1 MSTPNLGKQ
10 RLTLKELNK
19 VLQEPSTT
27 ITYPCS
33 NWDKLIVLVNDI
45 RRTEVGVKY
54 LLNQN
59 QGVRKRCYDIM
70 LDKSVPEFQRIKQM
84 QDIAKAD
91 MIIEALQWTLGNKIA
106 PELTGW
112 DYQFGLGWHRIARV
126 LVLHQE
132 WDNKFWYDTYSQF
145 HKPSKTEGKQV
156 VVSKDE
162 QSLPYNINSV
172 NQVMFNP
179 HEDMLIIE
187 IDGNLKS
194 HKWEDLPDFWNSR
207 DNEIGVNAQ
216 LLMDL
221 MQDRKK
227 KLRADGKLH
236 KSFGK
241 KGDPSKQLS
250 SLCQALDRLIFAKDE
265 QDRRSTKRWFTQS
278 KHREPTWKPRFRV
291 KSSIDDKM
299 YDFIEDTQNG
309 KPIDQSV
316 NEWHDKKN
324 PPLVHNVKNNNIL
337 DDYYETMPSSQV
349 DRMMG
354 IEVVKGNEV
363 KSSDDILD

>member
-1 MSTPNLGKQ
+1 MSTPNLGK
-10 RLTLKELNK
+10 RNLTLKELNK
-19 VLQEPSTT
+19 VLQAPSTT

-156 VVSKDE
+156 VVSKDK
-162 QSLPYNINSV
+162 QGLPYNTHSV

-179 HEDMLIIE
+179 HDDILIIE

-241 KGDPSKQLS
+241 KGDPSKQIS
-250 SLCQALDRLIFAKDE
+250 SLCNALDRLIFAKDE
-265 QDRRSTKRWFTQS
+265 QDRR
-278 KHREPTWKPRFRV
+278 
-291 KSSIDDKM
+291 
-299 YDFIEDTQNG
+299 
-309 KPIDQSV
+309 
-316 NEWHDKKN
+316 
-324 PPLVHNVKNNNIL
+324 
-337 DDYYETMPSSQV
+337 
-349 DRMMG
+349 
-354 IEVVKGNEV
+354 
-363 KSSDDILD
+363 